1 MLPVYSTTNIAGGPR
16 VPLCANYLAY
26 RRRDRVGRCAEPS
39 CWSFRDAHERASKRG
54 NDTQVQNGCLCAH
67 ARAGLM
73 CAFMLQL
80 PVRELLGFS
89 LRHPPATTGYWLLA
103 GGFLAAGLNG
113 LPNLVTACPALRFS
127 AASEHIR
134 SSRCSSSSSSRRRR
148 RKRRHSLKTQKDTLA
163 LTKTDTSHGPPR
175 TPDIGAD
182 VPSWACWAGLLGLL
196 GWGRAILRALPISL
210 SFRAACC
217 TFVG

>member
-16 VPLCANYLAY
+16 VSLCANYLAY

-103 GGFLAAGLNG
+103 DGFWPLG
-113 LPNLVTACPALRFS
+113 
-127 AASEHIR
+127 
-134 SSRCSSSSSSRRRR
+134 
-148 RKRRHSLKTQKDTLA
+148 
-163 LTKTDTSHGPPR
+163 
-175 TPDIGAD
+175 
-182 VPSWACWAGLLGLL
+182 CWAPEPGCRLPCPPLFSGL
-196 GWGRAILRALPISL
+196 R
-210 SFRAACC
+210 
-217 TFVG
+217 THTQQQMQQ

>member
-16 VPLCANYLAY
+16 VSLCANYLAY

-80 PVRELLGFS
+80 PVRELLGFFFAAPS
-89 LRHPPATTGYWLLA
+89 AGHHWLLA
-103 GGFLAAGLNG
+103 AGRRLLAAGLLG
-113 LPNLVTACPALRFS
+113 
-127 AASEHIR
+127 
-134 SSRCSSSSSSRRRR
+134 SR
-148 RKRRHSLKTQKDTLA
+148 TWVQA
-163 LTKTDTSHGPPR
+163 
-175 TPDIGAD
+175 
-182 VPSWACWAGLLGLL
+182 
-196 GWGRAILRALPISL
+196 ALPSA
-210 SFRAACC
+210 FQRPPNTYAAADAAVAAAAADAGANAD
-217 TFVG
+217 TVSRHKKTHLH